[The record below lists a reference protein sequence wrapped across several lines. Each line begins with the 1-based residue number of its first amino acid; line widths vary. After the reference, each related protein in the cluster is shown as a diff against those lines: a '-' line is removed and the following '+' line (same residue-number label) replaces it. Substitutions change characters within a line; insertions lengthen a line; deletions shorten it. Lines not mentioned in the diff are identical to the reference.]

1 MDLNSA
7 AQVSL
12 RGLRAPSLG
21 SEEEAGEDHF
31 FSFFQSIKCWTD
43 GLSWWFRL
51 RALMKL
57 CSMLCGS
64 LDGWG
69 V

>member
-31 FSFFQSIKCWTD
+31 FSFFQSIKC
-43 GLSWWFRL
+43 
-51 RALMKL
+51 
-57 CSMLCGS
+57 
-64 LDGWG
+64 
-69 V
+69 